1 MIDLCS
7 IRKIQS
13 ALKRFEETL
22 KAETGLS
29 LNDALCLCSI
39 SKGIQEPGLLAR
51 ELELSPSRL
60 TRILD
65 ALEDRKFIQRKLSD
79 ADRRSISVLLT
90 RQGEKIV
97 NTYKCTGLE
106 VPDELLFTQK

>member
-13 ALKRFEETL
+13 AVKRFEETL
-22 KAETGLS
+22 KAETGLT

-39 SKGIQEPGLLAR
+39 NKGIQEPGLLAR

-65 ALEDRKFIQRKLSD
+65 ALEERKLISRMLS
-79 ADRRSISVLLT
+79 ASDRRSISVSLT
-90 RQGEKIV
+90 ENGKDLIV
-97 NTYKCTGLE
+97 TYSCSGIE
-106 VPDELLFTQK
+106 VPEELAFTQQ

>member
-7 IRKIQS
+7 IRKIQT
-13 ALKRFEETL
+13 ALKRFEDGL

-65 ALEDRKFIQRKLSD
+65 ALEGRKLIVRELSNT
-79 ADRRSISVLLT
+79 DRRSLSVLLT
-90 RQGEKIV
+90 KSGEKMV
-97 NTYKCTGLE
+97 NTYKCSGIEIPEDLA
-106 VPDELLFTQK
+106 FTQN